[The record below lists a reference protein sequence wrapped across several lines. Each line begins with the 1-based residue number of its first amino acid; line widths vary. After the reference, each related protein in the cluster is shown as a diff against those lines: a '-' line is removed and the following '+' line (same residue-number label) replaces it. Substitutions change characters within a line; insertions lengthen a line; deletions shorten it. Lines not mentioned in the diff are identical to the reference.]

1 MSKKNIIF
9 YKSKQAFQYNFTNE
23 VTGTDGAVML
33 LEAVERKYKLI
44 KNFSKAITDNHN
56 QSYIQ
61 HDIETM
67 VKQRVYL
74 MMQGYEDCN
83 DEEYLQND
91 KLIQE
96 VLCGQLVSQP
106 TLSRFENSFD
116 KKSIYNLS
124 EKFADRYVEG
134 LSKDQ
139 KEVIIDVDGT
149 DDEAHGNQQLALFNG
164 YYGQY
169 MYHPLVI
176 HDGQT
181 GALILPV
188 LRPGNCHSNRGFV
201 SIIKRIVEKIR
212 TKLPE
217 VEITVR
223 GDCGFSL
230 PEFYELAEKKGLKFC
245 IGITRNERLKK
256 YTEEAEKRIQ
266 SEYVENREKHQE
278 FIGSFS
284 YKAES
289 WSKEETCYAKV
300 ESTGKG
306 LNVRYY
312 CSNIEGKTA
321 QELYQNFYV
330 LRGDASEN
338 RIKEFKNMCYADRLS
353 CNKFTANCFR
363 LLLSALC
370 YEFFRL
376 LKQLI
381 KATGNKQASIWQV
394 DNIRLYLLKVGASI
408 KKKIKTITISYSKSY
423 VCQDLFHQI
432 VLLL

>member
-1 MSKKNIIF
+1 MSKKNILF
-9 YKSKQAFQYNFTNE
+9 YKSKQAVQYNFTNE
-23 VTGTDGAVML
+23 VTGTDGAVVL

-44 KNFSKAITDNHN
+44 KNFSKSITDNRN

-61 HDIETM
+61 YDIETM

-91 KLIQE
+91 IVLQE
-96 VLCGQLVSQP
+96 VLGGQLVSQP
-106 TLSRFENSFD
+106 TLSRLENSFD
-116 KKSIYNLS
+116 RKSVYKIS
-124 EKFADRYVEG
+124 EDFVNRYVEG
-134 LSKDQ
+134 LSEDQ
-139 KEVIIDVDGT
+139 KEVILDVDGT

-169 MYHPLVI
+169 MYHPIVI

-181 GALILPV
+181 GALILAV

-212 TKLPE
+212 AKLPE
-217 VEITVR
+217 VKITIR

-230 PEFYELAEKKGLKFC
+230 PKFYELAEKKGLKFC
-245 IGITRNERLKK
+245 IGTSRNERLKK
-256 YTEEAEKRIQ
+256 FTEQAEKRIHSQ
-266 SEYVENREKHQE
+266 YVEKKQKYQE
-278 FIGSFS
+278 FIGPFI

-312 CSNIEGKTA
+312 CSNIEQKTA
-321 QELYQNFYV
+321 QQLYQDFYV
-330 LRGDASEN
+330 LRADASEN

-381 KATGNKQASIWQV
+381 KKTGNQQASIWQV

-408 KKKIKTITISYSKSY
+408 KKKIKTITISFSKSY
-423 VCQDLFHQI
+423 VCQELFHRI